1 MNYFPLMVNI
11 DFKKVVIV
19 GGGHV
24 ARQKVEA
31 LLPTNAQI
39 TVVSPTVT
47 DTLRTYIN
55 SGRAAWKQKLFEPA
69 DLDDA
74 ALIFA
79 ATNDEAV
86 NDAVEEAT
94 QHWQLLNRADALGRM
109 DFMNPAVVRRGD
121 FVVTVSTTG
130 ASPALTRQVKADL
143 EEQYDESYAEYVAFL
158 KEARQLILKKYEG
171 DVKKE
176 ALAQLLEP
184 QILDWIQQGNKEK
197 CAQFLR
203 QIETGEVK

>member
-11 DFKKVVIV
+11 EFKKVVIV

-31 LLPTNAQI
+31 LLHTNAKI

-47 DTLRTYIN
+47 DKLKTYLDE
-55 SGRAAWKQKLFEPA
+55 GKAVWKQKLFEPA
-69 DLDDA
+69 DLDGA

-79 ATNDEAV
+79 ATNDETV

-130 ASPALTRQVKADL
+130 ASPALTRKVKADL

-158 KEARQLILKKYEG
+158 KEARLLILKNYEG
-171 DVKKE
+171 DAKKA

-184 QILDWIQQGNKEK
+184 EILDWIQQKNKKK

-203 QIETGEVK
+203 QIEAGEVN

>member
-39 TVVSPTVT
+39 IVVSPTVT
-47 DTLRTYIN
+47 DKLKTYLDE
-55 SGRAAWKQKLFEPA
+55 GRAVWKQKFFEPA

-130 ASPALTRQVKADL
+130 ASPALTRKVKADL
-143 EEQYDESYAEYVAFL
+143 EELYDESYANYVAFL
-158 KEARQLILKKYEG
+158 KEARLLVLKNYEG
-171 DVKKE
+171 DAKKA

-184 QILDWIQQGNKEK
+184 EILDWVQQKNEEK

-203 QIETGEVK
+203 QIEAGEIN

>member
-11 DFKKVVIV
+11 EFKKVVIV

-24 ARQKVEA
+24 ANQKVEA
-31 LLPTNAQI
+31 LLPTNAEI
-39 TVVSPTVT
+39 TVVSPIVT
-47 DTLRTYIN
+47 DKLKTYLDE
-55 SGRAAWKQKLFEPA
+55 GKAVWKQKLFEPA
-69 DLDDA
+69 DLDGA

-130 ASPALTRQVKADL
+130 ASPALTRKVKADL
-143 EEQYDESYAEYVAFL
+143 EEEYDESYAEYVAFL
-158 KEARQLILKKYEG
+158 KEARLLILKKYE
-171 DVKKE
+171 DDAKKA

-184 QILDWIQQGNKEK
+184 EILVWIQQKNEEK

-203 QIETGEVK
+203 QIEAGEIN

>member
-11 DFKKVVIV
+11 EFKKVVIV

-31 LLPTNAQI
+31 LLPTNAEI

-47 DTLRTYIN
+47 DKLKTYLDE
-55 SGRAAWKQKLFEPA
+55 GRAVWKQKLFEPA
-69 DLDDA
+69 DLDGA

-130 ASPALTRQVKADL
+130 ASPALTRKVKADL

-158 KEARQLILKKYEG
+158 KEARLLILKNYEG
-171 DVKKE
+171 DAKKA

-184 QILDWIQQGNKEK
+184 EILDWIQQKNEEK

-203 QIETGEVK
+203 QIEAGEVN

>member
-171 DVKKE
+171 DVKKA

-184 QILDWIQQGNKEK
+184 KILDWIQQENKEK

-203 QIETGEVK
+203 QIEAGEVK

>member
-31 LLPTNAQI
+31 LLPTNAEI

-47 DTLRTYIN
+47 DKLKNYLDE
-55 SGRAAWKQKLFEPA
+55 GRAFWKQKLFEPA
-69 DLDDA
+69 DLDGA

-130 ASPALTRQVKADL
+130 ASPALTRKVKADL

-158 KEARQLILKKYEG
+158 KEARLLILKNYEG
-171 DVKKE
+171 DAKKA

-184 QILDWIQQGNKEK
+184 EILDWIQQKNEGK

-203 QIETGEVK
+203 QIEAGEVN

>member
-11 DFKKVVIV
+11 EFKKVVII

-31 LLPTNAQI
+31 LLPTNAEI

-47 DTLRTYIN
+47 DKLKTYLDE
-55 SGRAAWKQKLFEPA
+55 GKAVWKQKLFEPA
-69 DLDDA
+69 DLDGA

-130 ASPALTRQVKADL
+130 ASPALTRKVKADL

-158 KEARQLILKKYEG
+158 KEARLLILKNYEG
-171 DVKKE
+171 DAKKA

-184 QILDWIQQGNKEK
+184 EILDWIQQKNEEK

-203 QIETGEVK
+203 QIEAGEVN

>member
-11 DFKKVVIV
+11 EFKKVVIV

-31 LLPTNAQI
+31 LLHTNVEI

-47 DTLRTYIN
+47 DKLKTYLDE
-55 SGRAAWKQKLFEPA
+55 GKAVWKQKLFEPA
-69 DLDDA
+69 DLDGA

-79 ATNDEAV
+79 ATNDETV

-94 QHWQLLNRADALGRM
+94 QHWQFLNRADALGRM

-130 ASPALTRQVKADL
+130 ASPALTRKVKADL

-158 KEARQLILKKYEG
+158 KEARLLILKNYEG
-171 DVKKE
+171 DAKKA

-184 QILDWIQQGNKEK
+184 EILDWIQQKNKAK

-203 QIETGEVK
+203 QIEAGEVN

>member
-1 MNYFPLMVNI
+1 MSYFPLMINI
-11 DFKKVVIV
+11 DYKKVVIV
-19 GGGHV
+19 GGGNV

-31 LLPTNAQI
+31 LLPTNAHI
-39 TVVSPTVT
+39 TIVSPTVT
-47 DTLRTYIN
+47 DRLKNYITE
-55 SGRAAWKQKLFEPA
+55 GRAVWKQKRFEPA

-79 ATNDEAV
+79 ATNDESV

-130 ASPALTRQVKADL
+130 ASPALTRKVKRDL
-143 EEQYDESYAEYVAFL
+143 EGQYDESYAQYVAFL
-158 KEARQLILKKYEG
+158 KEARLLILKNYEG
-171 DVKKE
+171 DAKKA

-184 QILDWIQQGNKEK
+184 EILDWIEQKNEEK

-203 QIETGEVK
+203 RIEAGEVN

>member
-11 DFKKVVIV
+11 EFKKVVIV

-31 LLPTNAQI
+31 LLHTNAKI

-47 DTLRTYIN
+47 DKLKTYLDE
-55 SGRAAWKQKLFEPA
+55 GKAVWKQKLFEPA
-69 DLDDA
+69 DLDGA

-79 ATNDEAV
+79 ATNDETV

-130 ASPALTRQVKADL
+130 ASPALTRKVKADL

-158 KEARQLILKKYEG
+158 KEARLLILKNYEG
-171 DVKKE
+171 DAKKA

-184 QILDWIQQGNKEK
+184 EILDWIQQKNEAK

-203 QIETGEVK
+203 QIEAGEVN

>member
-1 MNYFPLMVNI
+1 MSYFPLMINI
-11 DFKKVVIV
+11 DYKKVVIV
-19 GGGHV
+19 GGGNV

-31 LLPTNAQI
+31 LLPTNAHI
-39 TVVSPTVT
+39 TIVSPTVT
-47 DTLRTYIN
+47 DRLKIYITE
-55 SGRAAWKQKLFEPA
+55 GRAVWKQKRFEPA

-79 ATNDEAV
+79 ATNDESV

-130 ASPALTRQVKADL
+130 ASPALTRKVKRDL
-143 EEQYDESYAEYVAFL
+143 EGQYDESYAQYVAFL
-158 KEARQLILKKYEG
+158 KEARLLILKNYEG
-171 DVKKE
+171 DAKKA

-184 QILDWIQQGNKEK
+184 EILDWIEQKNEEK

-203 QIETGEVK
+203 QIEAGEVN

>member
-1 MNYFPLMVNI
+1 MSYFPLMINI
-11 DFKKVVIV
+11 DYKKVVIV
-19 GGGHV
+19 GGGNV

-31 LLPTNAQI
+31 LLPTNAHI
-39 TVVSPTVT
+39 TIVSPTVT
-47 DTLRTYIN
+47 DRLKIYITE
-55 SGRAAWKQKLFEPA
+55 GRAVWKQKRFEPA

-79 ATNDEAV
+79 ATNDESV

-130 ASPALTRQVKADL
+130 ASPALTRKVKRDL
-143 EEQYDESYAEYVAFL
+143 EGQYDESYAQYVAFL
-158 KEARQLILKKYEG
+158 KKARLLILKNYEG
-171 DVKKE
+171 DAKKA

-184 QILDWIQQGNKEK
+184 EILDWIQQKNEEK

-203 QIETGEVK
+203 QIEAGEVN

>member
-1 MNYFPLMVNI
+1 MSYFPLMINI
-11 DFKKVVIV
+11 DYKKVVIV
-19 GGGHV
+19 GGGNV

-31 LLPTNAQI
+31 LLPTNAHI
-39 TVVSPTVT
+39 TIVSPTVT
-47 DTLRTYIN
+47 DRLKIYITE
-55 SGRAAWKQKLFEPA
+55 GRAVWKQKRFEPA

-79 ATNDEAV
+79 ATNDESV

-130 ASPALTRQVKADL
+130 ASPALTRKVKRDL
-143 EEQYDESYAEYVAFL
+143 EGQYDESYAQYVAFL
-158 KEARQLILKKYEG
+158 KEARLLILKNYEG
-171 DVKKE
+171 DDKKA

-184 QILDWIQQGNKEK
+184 EILDWIEQKNEEK

-203 QIETGEVK
+203 QIEAGEVN

>member
-11 DFKKVVIV
+11 EFKKVVII

-31 LLPTNAQI
+31 LLPTNAEI

-47 DTLRTYIN
+47 DKLKNYLDE
-55 SGRAAWKQKLFEPA
+55 GRAVWKQKLFEPA
-69 DLDDA
+69 DLDGA

-130 ASPALTRQVKADL
+130 ASPALTRKVKADL
-143 EEQYDESYAEYVAFL
+143 EEQYDESYSEYVAFL
-158 KEARQLILKKYEG
+158 KEARLLILKNYEG
-171 DVKKE
+171 DAKKA

-184 QILDWIQQGNKEK
+184 EILDWIQQKNEGK

-203 QIETGEVK
+203 QIEAGEVN

>member
-1 MNYFPLMVNI
+1 MSYFPLMINI
-11 DFKKVVIV
+11 DYKKVVIV
-19 GGGHV
+19 GGGNV

-31 LLPTNAQI
+31 LLPTNAHI
-39 TVVSPTVT
+39 TIVSPTVT
-47 DTLRTYIN
+47 DRLKIYITE
-55 SGRAAWKQKLFEPA
+55 GRAVWKQKRFEPA

-79 ATNDEAV
+79 ATNDESV

-130 ASPALTRQVKADL
+130 ASPALTRKVKRDL
-143 EEQYDESYAEYVAFL
+143 EGQYDESYAQYVAFL
-158 KEARQLILKKYEG
+158 KKARLLILKNYEG
-171 DVKKE
+171 DAKKA
-176 ALAQLLEP
+176 ALAQLLETE
-184 QILDWIQQGNKEK
+184 ILDWIQQKNEEK

-203 QIETGEVK
+203 QIEAGEVN

>member
-19 GGGHV
+19 GGGNV

-47 DTLRTYIN
+47 DKLKTYIDE
-55 SGRAAWKQKLFEPA
+55 GRAVWKQKLFEPA
-69 DLDDA
+69 DLDGA
-74 ALIFA
+74 ALVFA

-130 ASPALTRQVKADL
+130 ASPSLTRKIKADL

-158 KEARQLILKKYEG
+158 KEARLLILENYEG
-171 DVKKE
+171 VAKKA

-184 QILDWIQQGNKEK
+184 EILVWIQQKNEEK

-203 QIETGEVK
+203 QIVSGEFN

>member
-1 MNYFPLMVNI
+1 MNYLPLMVNI

-47 DTLRTYIN
+47 DKLKTYLDE
-55 SGRAAWKQKLFEPA
+55 GRAVWKQKLFEPA
-69 DLDDA
+69 DLDGA

-130 ASPALTRQVKADL
+130 ASPALTRKVKADL
-143 EEQYDESYAEYVAFL
+143 EEQYDDSYADYVAFL
-158 KEARQLILKKYEG
+158 KEARLLVLKNYEG
-171 DVKKE
+171 DAKKA
-176 ALAQLLEP
+176 ALAQLIEP
-184 QILDWIQQGNKEK
+184 EILDWIQQKNEEK

-203 QIETGEVK
+203 QIEAGEVN

>member
-47 DTLRTYIN
+47 DKLKAYIDE
-55 SGRAAWKQKLFEPA
+55 GRAVWKQKLFEPA

-94 QHWQLLNRADALGRM
+94 QHWQLLNRADAMGRM

-121 FVVTVSTTG
+121 FVLTVSTTG
-130 ASPALTRQVKADL
+130 ASPALTRKVKADL
-143 EEQYDESYAEYVAFL
+143 EEHYDESYAEYVAFL
-158 KEARQLILKKYEG
+158 KEARLLILKKYEG
-171 DVKKE
+171 DAKK
-176 ALAQLLEP
+176 ALLAQLLEP
-184 QILDWIQQGNKEK
+184 EILVWIQQKNEEK

-203 QIETGEVK
+203 QIEAGEVN

>member
-47 DTLRTYIN
+47 DKLKTYIDE
-55 SGRAAWKQKLFEPA
+55 GRAVWKRKLFEPA

-130 ASPALTRQVKADL
+130 ASPALTRKVKADL

-158 KEARQLILKKYEG
+158 KEARLLILKNYEG
-171 DVKKE
+171 DEKKA

-184 QILDWIQQGNKEK
+184 EILVWIQQKNEEK

-203 QIETGEVK
+203 QIEAGVVN

>member
-47 DTLRTYIN
+47 DKLKTYLDE
-55 SGRAAWKQKLFEPA
+55 GRAVWKQKLFEPA
-69 DLDDA
+69 DLDGA
-74 ALIFA
+74 ALVFA

-130 ASPALTRQVKADL
+130 ASPSLTRKIKADL
-143 EEQYDESYAEYVAFL
+143 EEQYDESYADYVAFL
-158 KEARQLILKKYEG
+158 KEARLLILENYEG
-171 DVKKE
+171 VAKKA

-184 QILDWIQQGNKEK
+184 EILVWIQQKNEEK

-203 QIETGEVK
+203 QIVSGEFN

>member
-47 DTLRTYIN
+47 DKLKTYLDE
-55 SGRAAWKQKLFEPA
+55 GRAVWKQKLFEPA

-79 ATNDEAV
+79 ATDDEAV

-130 ASPALTRQVKADL
+130 ASPALTRKVKADL
-143 EEQYDESYAEYVAFL
+143 EEQYDKSYADYVAFL
-158 KEARQLILKKYEG
+158 KEARFLVLKNYEG
-171 DVKKE
+171 DAKKA

-184 QILDWIQQGNKEK
+184 EILDWIQQKNEEK

-203 QIETGEVK
+203 QIEAGEVN

>member
-1 MNYFPLMVNI
+1 MNYFQLMVNI
-11 DFKKVVIV
+11 EFKKVVIV

-31 LLPTNAQI
+31 LLPTNAKI

-47 DTLRTYIN
+47 DKLKTYLDE
-55 SGRAAWKQKLFEPA
+55 GKAVWKQKLFEPA
-69 DLDDA
+69 DLDGA

-130 ASPALTRQVKADL
+130 ASPALTRKVKADL

-158 KEARQLILKKYEG
+158 KEARLLILKNYEG
-171 DVKKE
+171 DAKKA

-184 QILDWIQQGNKEK
+184 EILDWIQQKNKEK

-203 QIETGEVK
+203 QIEAGEVN

>member
-1 MNYFPLMVNI
+1 MNYFPLMINI

-31 LLPTNAQI
+31 LIPTDAHI
-39 TVVSPTVT
+39 IVVSPTVT
-47 DTLRTYIN
+47 DVLKKYIEE
-55 SGRAAWKQKLFEPA
+55 GKAVWKQKQFEPS

-79 ATNDEAV
+79 ATNDESV

-94 QHWQLLNRADALGRM
+94 QHWQLLNRADAIGRM

-130 ASPALTRQVKADL
+130 ASPALTRKVKADL
-143 EEQYDESYAEYVAFL
+143 EEQYDESYADYVAFL
-158 KEARQLILKKYEG
+158 KEARMLVLKKYEG
-171 DVKKE
+171 DAKKA

-184 QILDWIQQGNKEK
+184 EILVWIQQKNKEK

-203 QIETGEVK
+203 QIEAGEIN

>member
-1 MNYFPLMVNI
+1 MNYFPLMINI
-11 DFKKVVIV
+11 EFKKVVIV

-31 LLPTNAQI
+31 LLPTNAEI

-47 DTLRTYIN
+47 DKLKTYLDE
-55 SGRAAWKQKLFEPA
+55 GRAVWKQKLFEPA
-69 DLDDA
+69 DLDGA

-79 ATNDEAV
+79 VTNDEAV

-130 ASPALTRQVKADL
+130 ASPALTRKVKADL

-158 KEARQLILKKYEG
+158 KEARLLILKNYEG
-171 DVKKE
+171 DAKKA

-184 QILDWIQQGNKEK
+184 EILDWIQQKNEEK

-203 QIETGEVK
+203 QIEAGEVN

>member
-1 MNYFPLMVNI
+1 MSYFPLMINI
-11 DFKKVVIV
+11 DYKKVVIV
-19 GGGHV
+19 GGGNV

-31 LLPTNAQI
+31 LLPTNAHI
-39 TVVSPTVT
+39 TIVSPTVT
-47 DTLRTYIN
+47 DRLKIYITE
-55 SGRAAWKQKLFEPA
+55 GRAVWKQKRFEPA

-79 ATNDEAV
+79 ATNDESV

-130 ASPALTRQVKADL
+130 ASPALTRKVKRDL
-143 EEQYDESYAEYVAFL
+143 EGQYDESYAQYVAFL
-158 KEARQLILKKYEG
+158 KEARLLILKNYEG
-171 DVKKE
+171 DAKKA

-184 QILDWIQQGNKEK
+184 EILDWIQQKNEEK

-203 QIETGEVK
+203 QIEAGEVN